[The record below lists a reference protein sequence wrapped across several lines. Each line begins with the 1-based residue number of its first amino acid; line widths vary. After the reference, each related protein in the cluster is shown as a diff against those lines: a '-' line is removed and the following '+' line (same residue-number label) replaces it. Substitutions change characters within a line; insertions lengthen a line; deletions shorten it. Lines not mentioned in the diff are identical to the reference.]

1 MDARLFRY
9 FAAVVE
15 QGGFA
20 QAAAAM
26 HVTQPA
32 ISMAVRRLE
41 EELGHTLIERSAKPI
56 ALTSFGKAAY
66 QSWQVHAF
74 EHQRLIRELRGMG
87 DLNEAQV
94 SLVLGA
100 TFPLRPVVSAL
111 ESLRRAFPGFRMS
124 ITMGTYTGN
133 LQTVIDGKVDMILS
147 QLPARGPDSR
157 FSHEPLISDHFHA
170 VCRHSHPLASKAEV
184 HWEDLLRYPWSA
196 GGPFDAFLAGWS
208 DAFAAHGLVAPT
220 PVLHTNSVVATM
232 AALVEHDYL
241 AMLPVGCIAK
251 ELASGFIKV
260 LPVSGLE
267 WPQEKGA
274 SWLSARAP
282 SPAAMAY
289 LAELRQQLRQRSTME
304 TPA

>member
-1 MDARLFRY
+1 MDARRLRY
-9 FAAVVE
+9 FAAVVD

-20 QAAAAM
+20 QAAAAL

-41 EELGHTLIERSAKPI
+41 EELGHVLLERNVKPMTL
-56 ALTSFGKAAY
+56 TGFGRAVH
-66 QSWQVHAF
+66 QSWQVHAS
-74 EHQRLIRELRGMG
+74 EHQRLVRELRGMA
-87 DLNEAQV
+87 DLNAGQV
-94 SLVLGA
+94 SLVIGA

-111 ESLRRAFPGFRMS
+111 EALRRNFPGFRLS

-133 LQTVIDGKVDMILS
+133 LQMVIDGTADLILS
-147 QLPARGPDSR
+147 QLPARGPDPR
-157 FSHEPLISDHFHA
+157 FNHEPLIFDCFHA
-170 VCRHSHPLASKAEV
+170 VCRHSHPLASQAEV
-184 HWEDLLRYPWSA
+184 SWEDLLRYPWSA

-208 DAFAAHGLVAPT
+208 DAFAAHGVTAPV
-220 PVLHTNSVVATM
+220 PVLHTTSTVATM

-241 AMLPVGCIAK
+241 AMLPIGCIAK

-260 LPVSGLE
+260 LPVSGLK

-274 SWLSARAP
+274 SWLATRAL

-289 LAELRQQLRQRSTME
+289 MKELRLQLEQMPGGDAS
-304 TPA
+304 A